1 MNDTLELINEIRKK
15 AIGAIVSIT
24 YLGLTDHQFTGCKK
38 ALRALGCKIREV
50 DGSFRYEYEPW
61 KETK

>member
-1 MNDTLELINEIRKK
+1 MNDTLELINEIRKR
-15 AIGAIVSIT
+15 AIGAIVSMT
-24 YLGLTDHQFTGCKK
+24 YLSLTDPQYAGCKK

-61 KETK
+61 REVK